1 MVEMATMESKT
12 EGTNRKNIRDTGVK
26 SYPAFCLGSIINKI
40 NSVNS
45 INLIG
50 ISRQISAN
58 ARRIRPWC
66 EKPSLAKLA

>member
-12 EGTNRKNIRDTGVK
+12 EGTNRKNIRDTG
-26 SYPAFCLGSIINKI
+26 YPAFCLGSIINKI

-58 ARRIRPWC
+58 ARRSRPWF